1 MPDLPETGA
10 LVPEV
15 KYVPLPGDNA
25 MPAQEVGTR
34 RAGQD
39 TVAAQATATGTAP
52 VGDTQYDLTVVGPN
66 RFPRRFAGDTTTA
79 GRSFR
84 VDVSYYEGVR
94 TPTLHNDGHT
104 PVAFTITHNHYL
116 PGHPQTV
123 RVAPHDSR
131 TWTVHPLEASHGW
144 YDLTV
149 TASADEAWS
158 QRFAGHLETGRP
170 SVSG

>member
-1 MPDLPETGA
+1 MHALIGNRWPFHSGA
-10 LVPEV
+10 M
-15 KYVPLPGDNA
+15 A
-25 MPAQEVGTR
+25 SSSTCRITR
-34 RAGQD
+34 
-39 TVAAQATATGTAP
+39 
-52 VGDTQYDLTVVGPN
+52 
-66 RFPRRFAGDTTTA
+66 
-79 GRSFR
+79 
-84 VDVSYYEGVR
+84 GVR

-131 TWTVHPLEASHGW
+131 TWTVHPLEAGHGW